1 MNSMPLEATNELFY
15 LYALTLSVGETI
27 QGKVVKSATI
37 SEYLTAAAKFV
48 QVIGQRKDCPMTDPH
63 TGKRSK
69 KIDQHLKDFER
80 WEAMPT
86 RQDPLTKKM
95 IRDLQE
101 HAKDAHPDSKEAAF
115 IDWCIVGLHMGYR
128 RCEWASEKSPKN
140 PDDVPRVS
148 PMNDSIYQCTLD
160 DFKLLG
166 REGERISDPENY
178 PPDKLGG
185 SIHRVRWQ
193 KNGQHGQKVRQAAN
207 REDPS
212 FCCVRAV
219 QRIKQRAK
227 RLGLQG
233 HQPASA
239 YRANRGSK
247 KPSFFCV
254 RTIQALIRDMAKR
267 TYKCDDLQEADLRY
281 TGHSIRI
288 GACVLLYCGGAK
300 DIEIQHRLRWRSMA
314 FLDYL
319 RDMPRTAINH
329 MRIINAA
336 DVESWL

>member
-1 MNSMPLEATNELFY
+1 LPLEATNEIFY

-27 QGKVVKSATI
+27 QGTVIKSKTI
-37 SEYLTAAAKFV
+37 SEYLDAAAKFV
-48 QVIGQRKDCPMTDPH
+48 QVVGQRKECPMTDPH
-63 TGKRSK
+63 TGKQCK
-69 KIDQHLKDFER
+69 KIKQHLRDFKK
-80 WEAMPT
+80 WENMPT

-128 RCEWASEKSPKN
+128 QCEWASEKSPKN
-140 PDDVPRVS
+140 PEDVPRIS
-148 PMNDSIYQCTLD
+148 PTNREIYQCILD
-160 DFKLLG
+160 DIKLLG
-166 REGERISDPENY
+166 KNGERISDPVTY
-178 PPDKLGG
+178 PASQLGG
-185 SIHRVRWQ
+185 TLHRVRWQ
-193 KNGQHGQKVRQAAN
+193 KNGQNGQKVRQSAN
-207 REDPS
+207 HADPS
-212 FCCVRAV
+212 FCCARAV
-219 QRIKQRAK
+219 QRIHQRAH

-247 KPSFFCV
+247 RPSFFCV
-254 RTIQALIRDMAKR
+254 KSITDLMRSMAKR
-267 TYKCDDLQEADLRY
+267 TYKVEDLKEADLRF
-281 TGHSIRI
+281 TGHSVRI

-319 RDMPRTAINH
+319 RDMPRSAINH
-329 MRIINAA
+329 MQIINAA